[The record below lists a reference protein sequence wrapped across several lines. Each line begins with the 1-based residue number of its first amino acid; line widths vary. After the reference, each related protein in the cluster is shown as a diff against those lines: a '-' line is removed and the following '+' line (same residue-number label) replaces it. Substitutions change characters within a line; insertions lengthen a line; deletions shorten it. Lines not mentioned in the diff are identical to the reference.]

1 MALNMNPGL
10 TTSNTA
16 ATPMRSWTPTN
27 DVAWLWQ
34 TFADHATFPV
44 LVVSKSGIVEYANTP
59 AMALAA
65 PGALT
70 SRISIVD
77 RPLSEFFGEN
87 HARER
92 LEHIQ
97 QALAT
102 GKPIVMEELRR
113 GRQLHCV
120 IRPIPNGNMPPK
132 SVLYCAYLSSVA
144 APAVNGFPVIRA
156 KHNDSGKLADLTARE
171 MEILRLI
178 GLGLSTQDIAKHLGR
193 SVKTIEWHR
202 VSLGE
207 KLGVVNRVEIARIAI
222 AAGLVG
228 VDEPAPVSPAAKN

>member
-1 MALNMNPGL
+1 MTTPTAALN
-10 TTSNTA
+10 TSNAT
-16 ATPMRSWTPTN
+16 ATPLRAWTPTN
-27 DVAWLWQ
+27 DTAWLWQ

-44 LVVSKSGIVEYANTP
+44 LVVSKSGIVEYANAP
-59 AMALAA
+59 ALALVA
-65 PGALT
+65 PGAT
-70 SRISIVD
+70 TNRISIVD

-102 GKPIVMEELRR
+102 GRPIVMEELRR

-120 IRPIPNGNMPPK
+120 MRPIPNGAMPPK
-132 SVLYCAYLSSVA
+132 SVLYCAYLSSTA

-156 KHNDSGKLADLTARE
+156 KNNDAGKLGELTVRE

-178 GLGLSTQDIAKHLGR
+178 GLGLSTQDIAKQLGR

-207 KLGVVNRVEIARIAI
+207 KLGVVNRVELARIAI

-228 VDEPAPVSPAAKN
+228 ADEPAPVGVAAKN

>member
-1 MALNMNPGL
+1 MALNMNAGL
-10 TTSNTA
+10 STSTSS
-16 ATPMRSWTPTN
+16 ATPLRSWTPTT
-27 DVAWLWQ
+27 DAAWLWQ
-34 TFADHATFPV
+34 AFADHATFPV
-44 LVVSKSGIVEYANTP
+44 LVVSKTGIVEYANGP

-65 PGALT
+65 PGAL
-70 SRISIVD
+70 SGRISIVD

-132 SVLYCAYLSSVA
+132 SVLYCAYLSSTA
-144 APAVNGFPVIRA
+144 APAVNGFPVVRA
-156 KHNDSGKLADLTARE
+156 KHNDSGKLGELTARE

-207 KLGVVNRVEIARIAI
+207 KLGVVNRVELARIAI

-228 VDEPAPVSPAAKN
+228 VDEPAPASPAAKN